1 MTVIL
6 MIWNDVGSNRAFL
19 LVPLIILLAGAAL
32 LVMNFTQTGEWFQRS
47 IELRGGTLVSI
58 TTDSPTDLAV
68 LESELSGQFGDVIV
82 RELRSFS
89 GYGLTVQADAGVD
102 VDSLK
107 SALGDLG
114 VDTSDMSIE
123 TVGSS
128 LGESFWQQA
137 QLSIIAAFILMG
149 MIVFII
155 FRTFVPS
162 VAVIMAALSDIIV
175 TLALMQVFSI
185 EISMASF
192 AALLMLIGY
201 SIDTDILLTTRV
213 IKNREGSL
221 QERTWGAFKTGMTMT
236 LTTLS
241 VMAAVILTTTSA
253 VLFAIASV
261 LFLGLAV
268 DIINTWLMNASIIR
282 WYAERKGI

>member
-282 WYAERKGI
+282 WYAERKGL

>member
-1 MTVIL
+1 MGRNEL
-6 MIWNDVGSNRAFL
+6 ASNRL
-19 LVPLIILLAGAAL
+19 LLAVPLIILFAGAAL
-32 LVMNFTQTGEWFQRS
+32 LVLNFTQTGEWFQRS

-58 TTDSPTDLAV
+58 KTDSQPDLAMI
-68 LESELSGQFGDVIV
+68 EEELSERFGKVIV

-89 GYGLTVQADAGVD
+89 GYGFTVQADAGTD
-102 VDSLK
+102 VEELEA
-107 SALGDLG
+107 ALDGLG

-137 QLSIIAAFILMG
+137 QLSIIVAFILMG
-149 MIVFII
+149 IIVFII
-155 FRTFVPS
+155 FRTLIPS
-162 VAVIMAALSDIIV
+162 AAVILAAFSDIIV

-185 EISMASF
+185 EISLASF

-201 SIDTDILLTTRV
+201 SIDTDILLTTR
-213 IKNREGSL
+213 ILRNTEGSL
-221 QERTWGAFKTGMTMT
+221 SERMRGAFKTGMTMT

-241 VMAAVILTTTSA
+241 VLAAVVITTTSP
-253 VLFAIASV
+253 VLFSIASV

-268 DIINTWLMNASIIR
+268 DIINTWLMNATIIR
-282 WYAERKGI
+282 WYAEKRGL

>member
-1 MTVIL
+1 M
-6 MIWNDVGSNRAFL
+6 FL
-19 LVPLIILLAGAAL
+19 AVPLIILLAGAVL

-47 IELRGGTLVSI
+47 IELRGGTLVTI
-58 TTDSPTDLAV
+58 TMDSPPDLDRI
-68 LESELSGQFGDVIV
+68 EDELSGKFGDVIV

-89 GYGLTVQADAGVD
+89 GYGLTVQTDTGVD

-107 SALGDLG
+107 SALEDLG
-114 VDTSDMSIE
+114 MDTSDMSIE

-201 SIDTDILLTTRV
+201 SIDTDILLTTRIV
-213 IKNREGSL
+213 RNREGSL

-241 VMAAVILTTTSA
+241 VMAAIILTTTSA

-261 LFLGLAV
+261 LFLGLVV
-268 DIINTWLMNASIIR
+268 DIINTWLMNATIIR
-282 WYAERKGI
+282 WYAERKGL